1 MYKRQLKGRMV
12 LVAVSNHS
20 KESYGSSI
28 LTFCVLPLAML
39 TRWKPRRVDVYKRQL
54 FADPVN
60 GDLTIKDTS
69 SPIVSSRAGDTR
81 WLP

>member
-1 MYKRQLKGRMV
+1 MNATDLEITADK
-12 LVAVSNHS
+12 
-20 KESYGSSI
+20 
-28 LTFCVLPLAML
+28 
-39 TRWKPRRVDVYKRQL
+39 L

-69 SPIVSSRAGDTR
+69 SPIVNSRAGDTR